1 MKQKRYRIAALS
13 LLLSCLSLMLAIISP
28 CLISQKIRE
37 IETID
42 RVDSATVSLEIE
54 GVREEFVS
62 QGDLTSK
69 KIIFTKNEQNIK
81 WLRRLA
87 AVCTGVMVLTAL
99 IAIGMAVYS
108 WDKKHGKEISIG
120 SIITAVVAL
129 SWQYIGAGVSA
140 GVAVLVFIM
149 LVASLS

>member
-1 MKQKRYRIAALS
+1 MIGLILQQS
-13 LLLSCLSLMLAIISP
+13 LWKL
-28 CLISQKIRE
+28 R
-37 IETID
+37 
-42 RVDSATVSLEIE
+42 
-54 GVREEFVS
+54 GWEEFVS

-120 SIITAVVAL
+120 SIIMAVVAL